1 MNVRHV
7 IEGSNMIS
15 KYDNDVIPCTVN
27 LCLNQGVCLMDPL
40 LKDFKC
46 ICAAFYAGDLC
57 EKFNASIFICAKLG
71 LCNPLGPYLFGFS
84 VFACIGILVAVTQG
98 CLLMFRK
105 LLNCKGS
112 RMEVIES
119 TGKRKKRQR
128 SNTCFVTQTGSQGNN
143 LANTQDLCKNILGK
157 STSKS
162 RRRIHYTDSENTCCV
177 KKMKPKRKCL
187 LCSQLEAPLLY
198 KYTGNDIGKVKL
210 SSVNTDPCLPNLQAS
225 KNNAEIKQNMSHH
238 QTEPVS
244 RVNYSENLIKPNL
257 VLYNGKGKSK
267 STNPYSNDSSI
278 SSDDLKTTSKLEK
291 FKWNKLNENE
301 GYDDGDDNENATG
314 ENINSPSAKGANNI
328 TQTNLKARNILNTS
342 IQNNSISQCLA
353 SCSNTPLES
362 KIFRKHVCIFHGC
375 KSDSSCFKNFVKI
388 GRKKF
393 SPRQRCYTHKSI
405 MKAINYPVFH
415 TNSSSYSPGSLT
427 VATKSTTTKT
437 TTSLVYNNGM
447 TQTILQPLNIQQ
459 NFIHCENHIKTP
471 SPCFIS
477 QSCCKDNKDNNEE
490 DDSSDFMEYENSC
503 NHHQTFYLA

>member
-1 MNVRHV
+1 
-7 IEGSNMIS
+7 
-15 KYDNDVIPCTVN
+15 
-27 LCLNQGVCLMDPL
+27 MDPL

-46 ICAAFYAGDLC
+46 ICGAFYAGDLC

-84 VFACIGILVAVTQG
+84 VFASIGILVVVAQG

-105 LLNCKGS
+105 LLHCKGC
-112 RMEVIES
+112 RMEVIEG
-119 TGKRKKRQR
+119 TGKRKRRQR
-128 SNTCFVTQTGSQGNN
+128 NNTCFVTQTGSQGDN
-143 LANTQDLCKNILGK
+143 LTTTQDLCKNIIGK
-157 STSKS
+157 RISNSG
-162 RRRIHYTDSENTCCV
+162 RRIHLTDSEKAGCV

-187 LCSQLEAPLLY
+187 LCSQLEAPLSY
-198 KYTGNDIGKVKL
+198 KDTGNDIGNVKL
-210 SSVNTDPCLPNLQAS
+210 SSVNTDPCLPDLQVS

-244 RVNYSENLIKPNL
+244 RANYSKNLIKPNL
-257 VLYNGKGKSK
+257 VIHSGKGKSK
-267 STNPYSNDSSI
+267 STNPYSNDSSV
-278 SSDDLKTTSKLEK
+278 SSDDLKTISKLEK
-291 FKWNKLNENE
+291 FKWNKLNKNE
-301 GYDDGDDNENATG
+301 GYDDDDDDGDDNQNATG
-314 ENINSPSAKGANNI
+314 DNINSSSAKGADNI

-353 SCSNTPLES
+353 SCSNKPPES
-362 KIFRKHVCIFHGC
+362 KIFRKHVCIFHDC
-375 KSDSSCFKNFVKI
+375 KSDSSCFRNFVKI
-388 GRKKF
+388 GRKKLC
-393 SPRQRCYTHKSI
+393 PRQRCYTHKSI

-415 TNSSSYSPGSLT
+415 TNTSSYSPGSLT

-477 QSCCKDNKDNNEE
+477 QSCCKDNNEK
-490 DDSSDFMEYENSC
+490 DDSSDCMEYENSC